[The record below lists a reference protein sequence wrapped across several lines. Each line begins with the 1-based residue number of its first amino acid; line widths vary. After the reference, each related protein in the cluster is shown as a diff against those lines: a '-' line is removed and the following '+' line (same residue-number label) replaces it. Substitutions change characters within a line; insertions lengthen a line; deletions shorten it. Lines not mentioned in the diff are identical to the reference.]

1 MATKA
6 LENRKSRT
14 ERMKQEGGFA
24 RFRGSNV
31 ASALGYAIPR
41 DAAVRDQSAAQC
53 CARQMQPLLGGRAH
67 AGLACANGCR
77 IL

>member
-6 LENRKSRT
+6 LEDRKSRM
-14 ERMKQEGGFA
+14 ERMKKEGGFA

-41 DAAVRDQSAAQC
+41 DAAVRDRSAAQC
-53 CARQMQPLLGGRAH
+53 CTRQMQRAR